1 MKRYRMTFAFVIGL
15 LASMAGGC
23 GVFFDFDLRDFL
35 KESGSPELKRF
46 TSESELRQYLRE
58 QIDHENSQIIRFDRV
73 GIFEGLGGFAAP
85 LASDSTDAIAEAPP
99 VPGTGTVGG
108 EADGDTS
115 TGGFSQTTIQEQG
128 VDEADVVKTDGTYL
142 YLIDS
147 VAGGGS
153 VLRIVQASPPQ
164 EMALLGEI
172 ELQGRGRDIY
182 LHGDKVVAITSSGGG
197 LFAIQDGGVAV
208 DSEPI
213 SGGISLVEDDTR
225 SDSAGSDGAVPD
237 PDILPE
243 VRYERPK
250 TIVTVVDVAQRDAPA
265 ILSTTKFDGS
275 RASSR
280 LIDGVLHLVVSNFQ
294 DYYIDVLPLLGQPD
308 LNVAD
313 IDTDT
318 LMPAFQRNDPDGVD
332 AAGQVVTWRELYRPT
347 DPDGFGMV
355 YVVSLDVDNEARFTA
370 VGVVAEPGLIY
381 SSRNA
386 LYLTDSQFDFSGVTR
401 QTTDIYKLAYQDR
414 GVLPVATGTVKGRVL
429 NQYSMGEYQG
439 HLRVATTIDRSFGV
453 LGVDAESSNNLYVL
467 GTSGTSL
474 AVVGSVEGIAPGETI
489 QSVRLIGPR
498 GYLVTFRQIDPF
510 FTLDL
515 ADPTDPRVVGELKV
529 PGFSTFIVPM
539 DENHLLT
546 VGQYI
551 PPPGQFGPWGVQL
564 SIFDVS
570 DFANPRLQDNVI
582 IGGDSGA
589 WSEALSNPK
598 AFTYFA
604 EANLVALPISIQ
616 DNFIFFDDPLVDLD
630 FDQAG
635 SDAGGETNA
644 GAPPADDEAI
654 IEEPVE
660 IVEPFIPAGFDGVIV
675 FRASVETGLAELGRL
690 STRFEEIGL
699 YGPSFT
705 RGIFINDNVYAVTN
719 RALRAA
725 PVAAVESAPFKL
737 VFE

>member
-1 MKRYRMTFAFVIGL
+1 MRRYRIAFTLGL
-15 LASMAGGC
+15 LASAVGGC
-23 GVFFDFDLRDFL
+23 GVFLDFDLRDFL
-35 KESGSPELKRF
+35 KESGSSELKRF
-46 TSESELRQYLRE
+46 TSESELRRYLRE
-58 QIDHENSQIIRFDRV
+58 QIDAENSRVSTFDRV
-73 GIFEGLGGFAAP
+73 GIFEGVGGFAP
-85 LASDSTDAIAEAPP
+85 LASDSTDAVGQAPSL
-99 VPGTGTVGG
+99 PGTGIDGG
-108 EADGDTS
+108 EADGDTA

-142 YLIDS
+142 YMIDN
-147 VAGGGS
+147 VAGGS
-153 VLRIVQASPPQ
+153 VLRIVQVSPPE
-164 EMALLGEI
+164 EMAVLSEI
-172 ELQGRGRDIY
+172 ELQGGGRDIY
-182 LHGDKVVAITSSGGG
+182 LHGDKVVAITSSGGTFFILG
-197 LFAIQDGGVAV
+197 NGGVAV
-208 DSEPI
+208 GSEPV
-213 SGGISLVEDDTR
+213 SVGIAIAEDD
-225 SDSAGSDGAVPD
+225 AASDGTVSDA
-237 PDILPE
+237 DIVPE

-250 TIVTVVDVAQRDAPA
+250 TIVTVVDVARRDAPA
-265 ILSTTKFDGS
+265 ILSTTRFDGS

-294 DYYIDVLPLLGQPD
+294 NYYVDVLPLLGQPE

-318 LMPAFQRNDPDGVD
+318 LMPRFHRNEPDGVD
-332 AAGQVVTWRELYRPT
+332 AAGPVVTWRELYRPT

-355 YVVSLDVDNEARFTA
+355 YVVSLDVDNEAQFTA
-370 VGVVAEPGLIY
+370 VGVVAEPGMIY

-401 QTTDIYKLAYQDR
+401 QTTDIYKFAYQDR
-414 GVLPVATGTVKGRVL
+414 GALPVATGTVNGRVL

-439 HLRVATTIDRSFGV
+439 HLRVATTIDRTFGV
-453 LGVDAESSNNLYVL
+453 LGVAAESSNNLFVL

-515 ADPTDPRVVGELKV
+515 ADPTNPRVVGELKV
-529 PGFSTFIVPM
+529 PGFSTSIVPM
-539 DENHLLT
+539 DEDHLLT

-570 DFANPRLQDNVI
+570 DFAHPRLQANVI

-598 AFTYFA
+598 ALTYFA
-604 EANLVALPISIQ
+604 EANLVALPVSIQ
-616 DNFIFFDDPLVDLD
+616 EGFIFFQDPLVDLD
-630 FDQAG
+630 SDQVGDETGA
-635 SDAGGETNA
+635 SPPDGEVN
-644 GAPPADDEAI
+644 I
-654 IEEPVE
+654 NEPVE
-660 IVEPFIPAGFDGVIV
+660 IVDSFIPTGFDGVIV

-690 STRFEEIGL
+690 STRFEEIGFF
-699 YGPSFT
+699 GASFT

-719 RALRAA
+719 RGLRAA
-725 PVAAVESAPFKL
+725 PVAAVETAPFKL

>member
-1 MKRYRMTFAFVIGL
+1 MKHYRMTFAFVIGL
-15 LASMAGGC
+15 LASMVGGC

-58 QIDHENSQIIRFDRV
+58 QIDHENSQVVRFDRV
-73 GIFEGLGGFAAP
+73 GIFEGVGGLAAP
-85 LASDSTDAIAEAPP
+85 LADDSTDAIAEAPP
-99 VPGTGTVGG
+99 VPGTGAVGG
-108 EADGDTS
+108 EADGDTA

-142 YLIDS
+142 YLIDN
-147 VAGGGS
+147 VAGGS

-164 EMALLGEI
+164 EMALLGKI

-182 LHGDKVVAITSSGGG
+182 LYGDKVIAITSSGGG
-197 LFAIQDGGVAV
+197 LFAIQNGGVALV
-208 DSEPI
+208 SEPVTVDTAL
-213 SGGISLVEDDTR
+213 GEDDAR
-225 SDSAGSDGAVPD
+225 SEGAAHD

-250 TIVTVVDVAQRDAPA
+250 TIVTVVDVTQRDAPA

-294 DYYIDVLPLLGQPD
+294 NYYIDVLPLLGQPE
-308 LNVAD
+308 LNIAD

-318 LMPAFQRNDPDGVD
+318 LMPAFQRSQPDGAN

-355 YVVSLDVDNEARFTA
+355 YVVSLDVDNDAQFTA
-370 VGVVAEPGLIY
+370 VGVVADPGLIY

-414 GVLPVATGTVKGRVL
+414 GALPVATGTVNGRVL

-474 AVVGSVEGIAPGETI
+474 TVVGSVEGIAPGETI

-546 VGQYI
+546 VVQYI
-551 PPPGQFGPWGVQL
+551 PPPGEFGPWGVQL
-564 SIFDVS
+564 SIFDVT
-570 DFANPRLQDNVI
+570 DFANPRLQANVI

-598 AFTYFA
+598 ALTYFA
-604 EANLVALPISIQ
+604 EENLVALPISIQ

-630 FDQAG
+630 VGQVVGDVG
-635 SDAGGETNA
+635 DETE
-644 GAPPADDEAI
+644 PPTRPPNDEAI
-654 IEEPVE
+654 IEGPDE
-660 IVEPFIPAGFDGVIV
+660 IVDPFIPAGFDGVSV
-675 FRASVETGLAELGRL
+675 FRASVDTGRAELGRL